1 MRSSLGSVSKGMIL
15 RMMLVSHMAWRRT
28 RKPSSTRA
36 ATAAVRI
43 RMKMMKAMMKLSSSF

>member
-1 MRSSLGSVSKGMIL
+1 MRSSLGKVSKGMIL

-28 RKPSSTRA
+28 RKPKRTRA

-43 RMKMMKAMMKLSSSF
+43 RMKMMKAMMKLRSSF